1 MEFFMSCMHLI
12 STYLHAIATY
22 LFDENGLHIIR
33 WYVIMIIIDTILGT
47 VKSAKKSRLKS
58 RTYLYGIFL
67 KLLGILGIIVANGLD
82 DMLTIYMQIDVGVD
96 ISDLTAVG
104 MVAYESLSIVENM
117 RSMGIFTGNLLN
129 IINKYFANEDKK

>member
-1 MEFFMSCMHLI
+1 MSCMHLI